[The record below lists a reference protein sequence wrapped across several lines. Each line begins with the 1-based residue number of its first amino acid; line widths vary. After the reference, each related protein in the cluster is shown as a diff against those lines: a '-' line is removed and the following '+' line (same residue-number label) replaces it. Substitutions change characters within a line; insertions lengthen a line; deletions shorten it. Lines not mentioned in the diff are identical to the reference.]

1 MLKTLKVN
9 RGESKGNGIQLG
21 TVDSESVN
29 RRLKFEYLR
38 VKNDHASKS
47 LEVFTQL
54 ASHLQKPQISV
65 MEMIQDASGVLQR
78 QFRLRWVMIGLK
90 ESDGYYRYLVNTGM
104 RDDAWA
110 KQRSKQYLL
119 KDFELSTENYR
130 AAEIS
135 KLTRSYLEEDNP
147 LGKNDEG
154 VVNRPA
160 LLKAKRRTD
169 DETLEADFL
178 DTLITSPTGELL
190 GWIEYSGT
198 VTGKFPD
205 AITIRHIEVAASLI
219 ASAVILSRFRA

>member
-1 MLKTLKVN
+1 
-9 RGESKGNGIQLG
+9 LG
-21 TVDSESVN
+21 GVDSQSVN

-54 ASHLQKPQISV
+54 AAHLQKPQVSV
-65 MEMIQDASGVLQR
+65 TEMIQDACAVLQR
-78 QFRLRWVMIGLK
+78 QFRLRWVMIGLR
-90 ESDGYYRYLVNTGM
+90 ESDGYYRYLVNSGM
-104 RDDAWA
+104 REDAWS
-110 KQRSKQYLL
+110 KQRTKQYLL
-119 KDFELSTENYR
+119 NDFELSTENYR

-135 KLTRSYLEEDNP
+135 KLTRSYLEEENP

-160 LLKAKRRTD
+160 LLNARRRAD

-178 DTLITSPTGELL
+178 DTLITGPNGELL

-219 ASAVILSRFRA
+219 ASAILIHRFRL